1 MNSNVDAVCRIQSLI
16 EKLDKLPVSHPKFST
31 VYHASN
37 TTQIESIKRSL
48 TIFIERECRG
58 SIMRETFFN
67 QLKDIK
73 IRAVN
78 LTDNEGEAAIPAEF
92 DEAKTLLLD
101 LMHEIKSDL
110 IVEIPLK
117 KESIKEDSEMTSKT
131 SESDAVEKV
140 CRICTRFKLVADQL
154 RERYDKR
161 EPLIIKDEYDV
172 QDLFHALLKLY
183 FDDIRR
189 EEPAPSTAGSSSRID
204 FLLTRERI
212 LIETKM
218 PRLSLAD
225 KRLKEEL
232 SIDLKC
238 YQKHP
243 GFDTLIFFVYD
254 PDKCIKNPGAF
265 ETDFNENRGDIC
277 VRFSI
282 RQ

>member
-1 MNSNVDAVCRIQSLI
+1 MNDI
-16 EKLDKLPVSHPKFST
+16 EK
-31 VYHASN
+31 VYHLTEKGREILKTSN
-37 TTQIESIKRSL
+37 PSSKYVNKEYYYAWRAQCISFIYSCSLVEKSRYVYSQSFQKQCYFYEISHVNIGIGILES
-48 TIFIERECRG
+48 
-58 SIMRETFFN
+58 
-67 QLKDIK
+67 
-73 IRAVN
+73 V
-78 LTDNEGEAAIPAEF
+78 
-92 DEAKTLLLD
+92 
-101 LMHEIKSDL
+101 
-110 IVEIPLK
+110 
-117 KESIKEDSEMTSKT
+117 KEDLETTSVVDDKA
-131 SESDAVEKV
+131 DP
-140 CRICTRFKLVADQL
+140 IKLVINLCERFHLVAHQL
-154 RERYDKR
+154 RSRHDNR
-161 EPLIIKDEYDV
+161 STIDVQDEYDV
-172 QDLFHALLKLY
+172 QDLFHALLRLY

-189 EEPAPSTAGSSSRID
+189 EEPAPSIAGSSSRID

-218 PRLSLAD
+218 PRSRLAD

-265 ETDFNENRGDIC
+265 ETDFNENRGDLC